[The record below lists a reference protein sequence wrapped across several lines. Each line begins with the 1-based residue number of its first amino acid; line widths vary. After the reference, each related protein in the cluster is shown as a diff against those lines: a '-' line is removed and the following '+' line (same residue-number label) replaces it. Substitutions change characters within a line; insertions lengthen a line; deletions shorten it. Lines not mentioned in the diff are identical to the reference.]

1 MAGPGEGQP
10 EVKLAAT
17 RFVEAAGTWGGGA
30 GGAGETVAVAGRLAA
45 AGADPALA
53 EQVAVLSDVDAVAA
67 SVTVDYPQHGGLTAT
82 AASVMTLLTQRLLM
96 ADGDVVER
104 QLTVDV
110 RLGRAS
116 ADEAWAVTAVSPDDV
131 APVPGVRSPVAEE
144 VLANPDIRLPEP
156 AVRDIEEGR
165 INESVLRLLQGLGLE
180 HVIDVH
186 VLYSGHPTN
195 VFATERPSNHSVG
208 RAVDIWRVDGH
219 LVVDPGT
226 PRELLETVMLRA
238 GQLGATEVGGPFDL
252 NGERPRFFT
261 DVVHADHLHLGVTEG
276 RSPAVP

>member
-1 MAGPGEGQP
+1 
-10 EVKLAAT
+10 
-17 RFVEAAGTWGGGA
+17 
-30 GGAGETVAVAGRLAA
+30 
-45 AGADPALA
+45 
-53 EQVAVLSDVDAVAA
+53 
-67 SVTVDYPQHGGLTAT
+67 
-82 AASVMTLLTQRLLM
+82 
-96 ADGDVVER
+96 VVER

-116 ADEAWAVTAVSPDDV
+116 ADEAWVVTTVSSADV

-144 VLANPDIRLPEP
+144 VLVNPDIRPPEP
-156 AVRDIEEGR
+156 AVRDIEESR
-165 INESVLRLLQGLGLE
+165 IDESVLRLLQGLGSE

-186 VLYSGHPTN
+186 VLYSGHPTK
-195 VFATERPSNHSVG
+195 VSATGRPSNHSVG